1 MTSARDADGGLVRG
15 FPTPGPL
22 LGTAYRD
29 LYLAAEGSDNQKA
42 AIGDPSLLPKP
53 WDPPTCHNPQLRAEL
68 WTWLDAV
75 ATWINHEY
83 VWDPE
88 GMIPPC
94 WPNHPHLVHELAVL
108 ADQRRRAGLAL
119 DSNALEEWHRYTL
132 PGFLDRLHTRL
143 KAHCDQDHQPW
154 PARGRQVRYTADRD
168 TGRRQDAFNGDLRQL
183 RPAAPFIPSRPRL
196 AVLNTQT
203 GEVTRPATP

>member
-1 MTSARDADGGLVRG
+1 MTTTPDADAGLVRA

-42 AIGDPSLLPKP
+42 TIGDPNLLPKP
-53 WDPPTCHNPQLRAEL
+53 WDPPTCRNPQLRAEL

-75 ATWINHEY
+75 VIWVNHEY

-88 GMIPPC
+88 GTIPPC
-94 WPNHPHLVHELAVL
+94 WPLHPHIVQEVAVM
-108 ADQRRRAGLAL
+108 ADQRRRASVAL

-132 PGFLDRLHTRL
+132 PGFLERLRSRL

-154 PARGRQVRYTADRD
+154 AARSRHVRH
-168 TGRRQDAFNGDLRQL
+168 TGDGHATRRREAFDGDVQHLS
-183 RPAAPFIPSRPRL
+183 PSEQITPTRPRL
-196 AVLNTQT
+196 RLLNPDT
-203 GEVTRPATP
+203 GELLDCHD

>member
-1 MTSARDADGGLVRG
+1 MTTTPDADAGLVRA

-42 AIGDPSLLPKP
+42 TIGDPNLLPKP
-53 WDPPTCHNPQLRAEL
+53 WDPPTCRNPQLRAEL

-75 ATWINHEY
+75 VIWVNHEY
-83 VWDPE
+83 VWDPD

-94 WPNHPHLVHELAVL
+94 WPQHPHVVHELAVL
-108 ADQRRRAGLAL
+108 ADQRRRVGLTL
-119 DSNALEEWHRYTL
+119 DSNGLEEWHRYTL
-132 PGFLDRLHTRL
+132 PGFLDRMRARI

-154 PARGRQVRYTADRD
+154 PARGRLARHTNQ
-168 TGRRQDAFNGDLRQL
+168 RQSEARQGTFNNDLLPLPVERATP
-183 RPAAPFIPSRPRL
+183 RWPRL
-196 AVLNTQT
+196 AALPSADAANPQSC
-203 GEVTRPATP
+203 

>member
-1 MTSARDADGGLVRG
+1 MTAPPDPDAQLVRA

-42 AIGDPSLLPKP
+42 TIGDPSLLPKP
-53 WDPPTCHNPQLRAEL
+53 WDPPTCRHPQLRAEL
-68 WTWLDAV
+68 WAWLDQV
-75 ATWINHEY
+75 VLWISHEY
-83 VWDPE
+83 VWDPD

-94 WPNHPHLVHELAVL
+94 WPQHPHLVHELAVL

-132 PGFLDRLHTRL
+132 PSFLDRMRDRL
-143 KAHCDQDHQPW
+143 KAHCDQDQPW
-154 PARGRQVRYTADRD
+154 PARARSARHGDQQQSQ
-168 TGRRQDAFNGDLRQL
+168 RRQDAYNDDVRDLGPRPGRLRLSMIHEAMGD
-183 RPAAPFIPSRPRL
+183 AIDD
-196 AVLNTQT
+196 
-203 GEVTRPATP
+203 